1 MKKFVNKEIT
11 ESIPFMGEEVD
22 VRQLSI
28 SSVYKI
34 QELVKKSNK
43 SKSESAQINL
53 MKDVLRMAV
62 VGAEDM
68 TNEDFDSLPLG
79 ELTKLSTRVLS
90 ISGLGDTTEAA
101 AVGNSPQKS

>member
-11 ESIPFMGEEVD
+11 ESVPFMGEEVD

-28 SSVYKI
+28 SSVFKI
-34 QELVKKSNK
+34 QDLVKKADK
-43 SKSESAQINL
+43 SKAESAQINL

-79 ELTKLSTRVLS
+79 ELTMLSTKVLS
-90 ISGLGDTTEAA
+90 ISGLGDNPEAQ
-101 AVGNSPQKS
+101 AVGNSPQKN